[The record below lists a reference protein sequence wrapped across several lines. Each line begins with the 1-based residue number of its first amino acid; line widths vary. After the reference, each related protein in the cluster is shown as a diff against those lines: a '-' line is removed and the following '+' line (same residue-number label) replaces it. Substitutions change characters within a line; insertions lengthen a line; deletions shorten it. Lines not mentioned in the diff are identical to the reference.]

1 MIRYALILRYTS
13 FQCYKL
19 LLEKFPL
26 PSISLLSKLQTGGI
40 KFLRK
45 KGEISSDIVLIVD
58 EMYLQKGTQFHGGKY
73 IGADEDGNLYK
84 GIVVLMIAGLKKSI
98 PYVIKAC
105 PEISINGDWLS
116 NEIAQSIS
124 TLSNNGFNVRAVVTD
139 NHSANVS
146 AFMLLKKYE
155 TDSSCLFIK
164 HHDNNNK
171 TYLFY
176 DNVHLIKKR

>member
-1 MIRYALILRYTS
+1 MEENT
-13 FQCYKL
+13 
-19 LLEKFPL
+19 
-26 PSISLLSKLQTGGI
+26 
-40 KFLRK
+40 
-45 KGEISSDIVLIVD
+45 
-58 EMYLQKGTQFHGGKY
+58 
-73 IGADEDGNLYK
+73 DEDGNLYK

-105 PEISINGDWLS
+105 PEISINGDWLA

-146 AFMLLKKYE
+146 VFNMLLKKYE
-155 TDSSCLFIK
+155 TDSSRLFIK
-164 HHDNNNK
+164 HLDNNNK

-176 DNVHLIKKR
+176 DNVHLIKNIRNNLFNAKKFVFPTISLNLGGEVCLLPCWVYLVERFASYI